1 MPHIPTLYKL
11 TYQESILRYGLFREE
26 IQDLIDNPD
35 RRVPTHHQVDPRV
48 IEAYLGISTTPTFH
62 IDSQEYSLMKGRW
75 PAETN
80 EVSKY

>member
-1 MPHIPTLYKL
+1 
-11 TYQESILRYGLFREE
+11 LFREE

-62 IDSQEYSLMKGRW
+62 IDSQEYDSQEYSLISRYYREYYPHWLAAM
-75 PAETN
+75 E
-80 EVSKY
+80 